1 MKPTMSEQVDPS
13 AQRRARIQ
21 EAFAEAIDTPTLARA
36 SVLARLRAEDP
47 SVADEV
53 ESLLQYHGAS
63 TPEPEWF
70 AQPVLAGVL
79 GATIAGC
86 TVERLIGFGGMSMVY
101 AATEQFPRRKVALK
115 LVRPERLTPSAQ
127 RRLRVEAEALARL
140 QHPNIAQVF
149 SAGAHRLA
157 SNDGTIAAQEF
168 PYLVMELVPSAQP
181 ITRFANERKLGV
193 RERILLVASIADAIE
208 HAHRAGVIH
217 RDIKPGNV
225 LVGPDGVPKVI
236 DFGIAAVSDSTV
248 TAATEGPMGTL
259 AYMSPEQARGRDTD
273 TRSDVWGLGAL
284 LYDLLAGR
292 PPFDATESSLAAH
305 LDRLLQGNLAPIA
318 PLVAAKLGDD
328 AASQA
333 PAATDAVLRMALAPE
348 PTNRYRSAADFAE
361 ELRNLLDGL
370 PLRARADARWDATRR
385 AMHRYRRAIA
395 VAAGFAAVVTTALV
409 IVSISLAR
417 TKAANERA
425 QWSSYVAS
433 ISAASGLLDQGD
445 ASAAWTML
453 DSAPPEH
460 RSWEWNALA
469 RRADPA
475 IRRVEFGRQLFDENS
490 DPRGRLNQVYD
501 LAYSLDGSTLFVAAT
516 AYLAAIDAKTLQDR
530 WCKEHPKDFAAWRH
544 RPLASGGSIAVDLLQ
559 SIVRI
564 DGSGAILRKRS
575 FGSVRFLVTDAAQR
589 RVFVTNDTRIEEI
602 DPDSLAPLRV
612 YPIDPPFPRP
622 ITGLACSRD
631 ATRLAAC
638 DESGSIIVWDVATGL
653 VRWRGTPTPNSAE
666 VRALAFSRDGDRLA
680 ACGTGFVSMLESENG
695 RTLWKIDTP
704 PRGPSVLAFLADD
717 RAVVVGNFDESID
730 VRDAA
735 TGERIRGMHGAHSQL
750 WSLAVSPDGSTF
762 AAGAF
767 NATASIVPV
776 DADSEIRGIPLDGSA
791 VRSVSSGRR
800 TVAATADGGLFE
812 IEGRAARRIPIDG
825 RASVVREAPDGT
837 LLVGLDS
844 GIAWLDG
851 ENREIRR
858 APTASRVEA
867 IGTVDGGRIVVAR
880 LLDGSHVGVDADSG
894 QIRWSQTEMR
904 EHAGVAID
912 TAVPNKL
919 LLARG
924 TLRTV
929 LLVDLMSGAT
939 TTLAHSFEYPRVAAL
954 APDRSMIALGTIEAN
969 GELALM
975 DASDFHTIDRLP
987 NHRRP
992 VHAIAWSPDGSRIAS
1007 ASVDNTVRIWHVER
1021 RIEILTAWRGA
1032 CNDLAFDARGRLWL
1046 ACNDGMLRVIDGSPK
1061 ETLTGSRL
1069 PLSAAL
1075 RPLSAAL
1082 RPLSATLHP

>member
-1 MKPTMSEQVDPS
+1 MKPSMSEHVDPS
-13 AQRRARIQ
+13 ATRRARIQ

-36 SVLARLRAEDP
+36 AVLARLRAEDG
-47 SVADEV
+47 SLADEV
-53 ESLLQYHGAS
+53 ESLLKYHGAPAAEAS
-63 TPEPEWF
+63 LGT
-70 AQPVLAGVL
+70 QPILSGVV
-79 GATIAGC
+79 GATIGGC
-86 TVERLIGFGGMSMVY
+86 TVERLIGLGGMSVVY
-101 AATEQFPRRKVALK
+101 AGTEHFPRRKVALK
-115 LVRPERLTPSAQ
+115 LVRPERLSPSAQ

-140 QHPNIAQVF
+140 EHANIARVF
-149 SAGAHRLA
+149 SAGVHRMPA
-157 SNDGTIAAQEF
+157 PENGAPAQEF
-168 PYLVMELVPSAQP
+168 PYLVMELVPNAQP
-181 ITRFANERKLGV
+181 LTRFANERKLGA
-193 RERILLVASIADAIE
+193 RERILLVASIADAVE

-217 RDIKPGNV
+217 RDLKPGNV

-236 DFGIAAVSDSTV
+236 DFGIAAVADSTV

-292 PPFDATESSLAAH
+292 PPFDTPEGSLAAH
-305 LDRLLQGNLAPIA
+305 LERLLQGRLAPIA
-318 PLVAAKLGDD
+318 PLAAAKLGTEN
-328 AASQA
+328 AAQL

-348 PTNRYRSAADFAE
+348 PANRFRSAADFAE

-370 PLRARADARWDATRR
+370 PLRARADSRWDATRR

-395 VAAGFAAVVTTALV
+395 VVAGFAAVVTTALV
-409 IVSISLAR
+409 AVSISLAR
-417 TKAANERA
+417 TSAANERA
-425 QWSSYVAS
+425 QWSGYVAA

-445 ASAAWTML
+445 GSAAWTML
-453 DSAPPEH
+453 ASAPPEH
-460 RSWEWNALA
+460 RGWEWNALA

-475 IRRVEFGRQLFDENS
+475 IARIEFGLQVTEGNP
-490 DPRGRLNQVYD
+490 DPRGRRNQVYD

-516 AYLAAIDAKTLQDR
+516 AYLAAIDATTLQDR
-530 WCKEHPKDFAAWRH
+530 GRTEHPNGFAAWRH
-544 RPLASGGSIAVDLLQ
+544 RPLANGGSIAVDLLQ

-564 DGSGAILRKRS
+564 DGSGAVLRKRN
-575 FGSVRFLVTDAAQR
+575 FESVRFLVTDAAQR

-602 DPDSLAPLRV
+602 DPDTLEPLRA
-612 YPIDPPFPRP
+612 YPIDPPFLRP
-622 ITGLACSRD
+622 ITSLACSRD
-631 ATRLAAC
+631 AAWLAAC
-638 DESGSIIVWDVATGL
+638 DEGGSIIVWDAATGL
-653 VRWRGTPTPNSAE
+653 VRWRGSPTPNSAE

-735 TGERIRGMHGAHSQL
+735 TGERIRGMHGAHSQV

-825 RASVVREAPDGT
+825 RVSVVREAPDGT

-867 IGTVDGGRIVVAR
+867 IGTVDGGRIVAAR

-939 TTLAHSFEYPRVAAL
+939 TTLEHSFEYPRVAAL

-975 DASDFHTIDRLP
+975 DATDFHTIDRLP

-1046 ACNDGMLRVIDGSPK
+1046 ACADGMLRVIDGSPR
-1061 ETLTGSRL
+1061 ETLTASRL
-1069 PLSAAL
+1069 PLSAAP
-1075 RPLSAAL
+1075 RPLSEA
-1082 RPLSATLHP
+1082 PPP

>member
-1 MKPTMSEQVDPS
+1 M
-13 AQRRARIQ
+13 
-21 EAFAEAIDTPTLARA
+21 
-36 SVLARLRAEDP
+36 
-47 SVADEV
+47 
-53 ESLLQYHGAS
+53 
-63 TPEPEWF
+63 
-70 AQPVLAGVL
+70 
-79 GATIAGC
+79 
-86 TVERLIGFGGMSMVY
+86 
-101 AATEQFPRRKVALK
+101 ALK

-157 SNDGTIAAQEF
+157 SNDGTVAAQEF

-475 IRRVEFGRQLFDENS
+475 IRRVEFGRQLFDENA

-530 WCKEHPKDFAAWRH
+530 WCKEHPKDLVAWRH

-575 FGSVRFLVTDAAQR
+575 FESVRFLVTDAAQR

-602 DPDSLAPLRV
+602 DPDTLEPLRV

-622 ITGLACSRD
+622 IKGIACSRD

-666 VRALAFSRDGDRLA
+666 MP
-680 ACGTGFVSMLESENG
+680 AC
-695 RTLWKIDTP
+695 
-704 PRGPSVLAFLADD
+704 A
-717 RAVVVGNFDESID
+717 
-730 VRDAA
+730 
-735 TGERIRGMHGAHSQL
+735 
-750 WSLAVSPDGSTF
+750 
-762 AAGAF
+762 
-767 NATASIVPV
+767 
-776 DADSEIRGIPLDGSA
+776 
-791 VRSVSSGRR
+791 
-800 TVAATADGGLFE
+800 TVARFTPLSARAAMGMS
-812 IEGRAARRIPIDG
+812 GRAAQGQRSRDRMSGNTLRITSTQ
-825 RASVVREAPDGT
+825 RCRS
-837 LLVGLDS
+837 
-844 GIAWLDG
+844 
-851 ENREIRR
+851 
-858 APTASRVEA
+858 
-867 IGTVDGGRIVVAR
+867 GGRSCVTAR
-880 LLDGSHVGVDADSG
+880 
-894 QIRWSQTEMR
+894 
-904 EHAGVAID
+904 
-912 TAVPNKL
+912 
-919 LLARG
+919 
-924 TLRTV
+924 
-929 LLVDLMSGAT
+929 
-939 TTLAHSFEYPRVAAL
+939 
-954 APDRSMIALGTIEAN
+954 
-969 GELALM
+969 
-975 DASDFHTIDRLP
+975 
-987 NHRRP
+987 
-992 VHAIAWSPDGSRIAS
+992 
-1007 ASVDNTVRIWHVER
+1007 
-1021 RIEILTAWRGA
+1021 
-1032 CNDLAFDARGRLWL
+1032 
-1046 ACNDGMLRVIDGSPK
+1046 
-1061 ETLTGSRL
+1061 
-1069 PLSAAL
+1069 AL
-1075 RPLSAAL
+1075 RPS
-1082 RPLSATLHP
+1082 RTIF